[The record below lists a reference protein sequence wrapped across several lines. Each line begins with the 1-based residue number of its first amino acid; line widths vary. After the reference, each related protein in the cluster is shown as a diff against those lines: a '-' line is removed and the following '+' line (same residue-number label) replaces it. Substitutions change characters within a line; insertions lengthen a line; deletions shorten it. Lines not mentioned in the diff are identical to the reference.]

1 MADALSHIT
10 SIAIAAPAAA
20 AFAFVS
26 DPAKLD
32 RWSFGTWKITLH
44 AGGLVEGRAIF
55 DDAVTWVRIDADP
68 ARLLVDYHLGAS
80 AAALTPRIAAR
91 VVPGERLA
99 LAPDSCV
106 LTLTAWRAQTMPDER
121 WRRLTA
127 AHEFEI
133 VLLKSLIER
142 EAESGAQT

>member
-1 MADALSHIT
+1 MTDALSHIT
-10 SIAIAAPAAA
+10 SIHIAAPAAV

-26 DPAKLD
+26 DPVKLD
-32 RWSFGTWKITLH
+32 RWSFGTWKTTLH
-44 AGGLVEGRAIF
+44 DGGLVEGRAIF
-55 DDAVTWVRIDADP
+55 DDAVTWVRIDADT

-106 LTLTAWRAQTMPDER
+106 LTLTAWRAQSMSDER

-127 AHEFEI
+127 AHEFEV

-142 EAESGAQT
+142 EAGS

>member
-1 MADALSHIT
+1 MIDALSHIT

-20 AFAFVS
+20 EFAYVS

-32 RWSFGTWKITLH
+32 RWSFGTWKTTVH

-68 ARLLVDYHLGAS
+68 ARLLVDYHLGA
-80 AAALTPRIAAR
+80 APEALAPRIAAR

-99 LAPDSCV
+99 LAPGSCV
-106 LTLTAWRAQTMPDER
+106 LTLTAWRAQSMTDER

-142 EAESGAQT
+142 ETGVPPV

>member
-1 MADALSHIT
+1 MSDALSHAT
-10 SIAIAAPAAA
+10 SIAVAASASA

-26 DPAKLD
+26 DPARLD
-32 RWSFGTWKITLH
+32 RWSFGTWKTTLH
-44 AGGLVEGRAIF
+44 DGGLVEGRAIF

-68 ARLLVDYHLGAS
+68 ARLLVDYHLGARPD
-80 AAALTPRIAAR
+80 ALVPRISAR

-99 LAPDSCV
+99 LAPHSCV
-106 LTLTAWRAQTMPDER
+106 LTLTAWRAQGMSDER

-142 EAESGAQT
+142 EAEGT

>member
-1 MADALSHIT
+1 MTDALSHIT

-20 AFAFVS
+20 AFAFIS
-26 DPAKLD
+26 DPARLD
-32 RWSFGTWKITLH
+32 RWSFGTWKTTLH
-44 AGGLVEGRAIF
+44 DGGLVEGRAIF

-80 AAALTPRIAAR
+80 AGALVPRISAR
-91 VVPGERLA
+91 VVPGERLGLPA
-99 LAPDSCV
+99 ASCV
-106 LTLTAWRAQTMPDER
+106 LTLTAWRGQAMGDER

-142 EAESGAQT
+142 EEKS